1 MKDCTPPIYLGVNS
15 TPCTQL
21 LSIYNKNCR
30 AYISAALEPLHGLS
44 NYRTE
49 LNRESKIIPIQ
60 VRWGEGTAACQMRS
74 QVGANGYRAG
84 EAFTESLNQP
94 PSVITRRGLHH
105 CRRSTVSSY
114 MATLWT
120 SYSEGSTNFCWFN
133 FKDYFLTK
141 LKDSIPLSI
150 LRQNNMLTSVIKMN
164 KLNILR
170 KKL

>member
-1 MKDCTPPIYLGVNS
+1 MPLSSRCLCTSFWCKYLWFKHAVHGHRICSASLNLSLMKLMKDCTPPIYLGVNS

-30 AYISAALEPLHGLS
+30 AYISAALEPLYGLS

-60 VRWGEGTAACQMRS
+60 VRWGEGTAACQTRS

-84 EAFTESLNQP
+84 EAFTESRNQP

-114 MATLWT
+114 MATL
-120 SYSEGSTNFCWFN
+120 
-133 FKDYFLTK
+133 
-141 LKDSIPLSI
+141 
-150 LRQNNMLTSVIKMN
+150 
-164 KLNILR
+164 
-170 KKL
+170 